1 MTVNAIV
8 RHELMMIGSIIESG
22 SAIPRVHIQYIS
34 GLLMIWAIINRVVR
48 FSLLGQRLGLAARDW
63 IDF

>member
-22 SAIPRVHIQYIS
+22 SAIPRVDIQYIS
-34 GLLMIWAIINRVVR
+34 GPLMIWAIINLMVR
-48 FSLLGQRLGLAARDW
+48 FSLLGQRLGLVARDW